1 MSDIHSIELTH
12 SELEEL
18 ESMLEIELTQTR
30 RELRRTTP
38 NSDFKEYVR
47 RHEQFLANLLTKVRS
62 VRHGQIAAA

>member
-12 SELEEL
+12 SELDEL

-38 NSDFKEYVR
+38 NSDFKDYVR
-47 RHEQFLANLLTKVRS
+47 RHELFLANLLNKVHS
-62 VRHGQIAAA
+62 VRHNQAAA

>member
-47 RHEQFLANLLTKVRS
+47 RHEQFLSNLLTKVRS